1 MQLLIYCVYDN
12 DPAFACLIFDLV
24 SFITSPR
31 HYVSTF
37 TVYANFKV
45 YNISACIVKMTVV
58 SARFKFKFE
67 YFAIA
72 NIVVAV

>member
-1 MQLLIYCVYDN
+1 M
-12 DPAFACLIFDLV
+12 
-24 SFITSPR
+24 
-31 HYVSTF
+31 STF

-45 YNISACIVKMTVV
+45 YNISACIVKMNVV

-67 YFAIA
+67 YFAIG

>member
-1 MQLLIYCVYDN
+1 M
-12 DPAFACLIFDLV
+12 
-24 SFITSPR
+24 
-31 HYVSTF
+31 STF
-37 TVYANFKV
+37 TVFANFKV

>member
-1 MQLLIYCVYDN
+1 M
-12 DPAFACLIFDLV
+12 
-24 SFITSPR
+24 
-31 HYVSTF
+31 STF

-58 SARFKFKFE
+58 SGRFKFKSE
-67 YFAIA
+67 YFASA

>member
-1 MQLLIYCVYDN
+1 M
-12 DPAFACLIFDLV
+12 
-24 SFITSPR
+24 
-31 HYVSTF
+31 ST
-37 TVYANFKV
+37 FKV
-45 YNISACIVKMTVV
+45 YASFKAYNSISACIVKMTVV

>member
-1 MQLLIYCVYDN
+1 M
-12 DPAFACLIFDLV
+12 
-24 SFITSPR
+24 
-31 HYVSTF
+31 STF
-37 TVYANFKV
+37 TVYESFKV

-58 SARFKFKFE
+58 STRFKFKFE

>member
-1 MQLLIYCVYDN
+1 M
-12 DPAFACLIFDLV
+12 
-24 SFITSPR
+24 
-31 HYVSTF
+31 STF

-45 YNISACIVKMTVV
+45 YNISDYIVKMTVV